1 MAINATHF
9 QDIPPVP
16 KKKTKHVV
24 HAIIE
29 TAKNSP
35 HKYALA
41 GKYGII
47 QLKEVLPDDMHWPY
61 DYGFVPGTLADDG
74 DPLDLLVITQ
84 NGLFS
89 GCFLKVR
96 VVGAIREYK
105 NGVRNDRL
113 IGVPLPSDGAPQ
125 AYDAYKDI
133 DDVPKPLLKEIK
145 DFVKTYSQRQGNE
158 VKLGGI
164 MGAKAAMRSV
174 EKTSRAFHRDRRHKK
189 KAAR

>member
-1 MAINATHF
+1 MGINATRF
-9 QDIPPVP
+9 EEIPTQPD
-16 KKKTKHVV
+16 KDGKHIV
-24 HAIIE
+24 HTVIE

-41 GKYGII
+41 GEYGII
-47 QLKEVLPDDMHWPY
+47 QLKEVLPDGMHWPY

-74 DPLDLLVITQ
+74 DPLDMLVITQ

-89 GCFLKVR
+89 GCLLAVR
-96 VVGAIREYK
+96 VIGAVRESK

-145 DFVKTYSQRQGNE
+145 DFVKTYSQRQGNRI
-158 VKLGGI
+158 KLAGI
-164 MGAKAAMRSV
+164 VDAKKAMRSV
-174 EKTSRAFHRDRRHKK
+174 RSAVKAYRKHNRHKK
-189 KAAR
+189 